1 MSSFPDP
8 TIIILIVV
16 NAIIFW
22 FLFSRSWLSLAK
34 LYKTNQA
41 PPHNIRHRKHGY
53 VGWIRYKGTL
63 NVGITPEGIYL
74 SAIVIFNI
82 GTPPL
87 LIPWKAIDRIEKVNN
102 LFVQSYRLHIKNNQT
117 TIILNKEELQAA
129 KLFFTGK
136 GVDLL

>member
-41 PPHNIRHRKHGY
+41 PPRNIRRMKHGY

-74 SAIVIFNI
+74 SSIVIFNI

-87 LIPWKAIDRIEKVNN
+87 LIPWTAIDKIEKVNN
-102 LFVQSYRLHIKNNQT
+102 LFVQSYRLHIKNNKT
-117 TIILNKEELQAA
+117 TIILNKAELEAA

-136 GVDLL
+136 GFDLL